1 MTLLDAAQAYQELMK
16 YRYVFL
22 LGRKGIAET
31 LTLEFTKEAFHH
43 LAGLHKIG
51 IARTRNKKY
60 ALEYILEND
69 DVPEI
74 ENRDILIDRWNCIC
88 SLKEMI
94 ESNRIVFRMQKKEFP
109 GSQIKADYLMT
120 KEQCI
125 FFIKDSEPL
134 SIFTARED
142 QLKNAARN
150 LRLTTL
156 KIDREEIDSGTI
168 ETLYEFNKNEPSEK

>member
-1 MTLLDAAQAYQELMK
+1 
-16 YRYVFL
+16 
-22 LGRKGIAET
+22 
-31 LTLEFTKEAFHH
+31 
-43 LAGLHKIG
+43 
-51 IARTRNKKY
+51 
-60 ALEYILEND
+60 
-69 DVPEI
+69 
-74 ENRDILIDRWNCIC
+74 
-88 SLKEMI
+88 
-94 ESNRIVFRMQKKEFP
+94 
-109 GSQIKADYLMT
+109 MT

-168 ETLYEFNKNEPSEK
+168 ETLYKFKKNEPCEK